1 PIEEIKKKVG
11 VFGFWFKQIFK
22 RADYIQA
29 ISRFLYDWAI
39 QMGAKKGEIVSNGV
53 DVEKFKRADNQ
64 TIEELKRE
72 LGIRNEKII
81 LTVSRLVKKNG
92 IDDLIKAGQYLDF
105 PFKILIAG
113 SGEQEKELKDLT
125 KKLEFENKVIFL
137 GQIDYNDLPK
147 YYSSSDIF
155 VRPSLSEGLGN
166 VFLEAM
172 ATGLPVI
179 GTKVGGIPDFLEDR
193 KTGLFCEVN
202 NPKSIANKIKEV
214 LENDQLRK
222 TLIDNGLNLVR
233 EKYTWDSVAQ
243 KMENIFEKLQDRG
256 PTSFCPNLNKGSAKR
271 GLTSN

>member
-1 PIEEIKKKVG
+1 
-11 VFGFWFKQIFK
+11 FNFKMIIIGDGPDRSELEK
-22 RADYIQA
+22 
-29 ISRFLYDWAI
+29 L
-39 QMGAKKGEIVSNGV
+39 VS
-53 DVEKFKRADNQ
+53 
-64 TIEELKRE
+64 
-72 LGIRNEKII
+72 
-81 LTVSRLVKKNG
+81 
-92 IDDLIKAGQYLDF
+92 
-105 PFKILIAG
+105 
-113 SGEQEKELKDLT
+113 
-125 KKLEFENKVIFL
+125 KLNLEDKVIFK
-137 GQIDYNDLPK
+137 GNANYHDLVK
-147 YYSSSDIF
+147 YYSLSDIF